1 MVVSKQSTVA
11 IDAVTRFLVAAM
23 LAIAAGL
30 RRPCVGVAAR
40 VARAAIVRSAG
51 VTAVPVR
58 RLASKPADAF
68 ETLCTKSVTLATKP
82 GGTSVVDTFQ
92 LTVDAGGAAAKTI
105 DLFARDTIEHIVGA
119 VKTATGAGDVRLL
132 SNGRQVPVNQLA
144 TTRLHDLYGTVLEL
158 QLDGLRYSV
167 NEGLRFTQFGRAAKR
182 TLARS
187 YLYLA
192 AGITV
197 VAAVAGGIAW
207 AVVPES
213 YRRRMQ

>member
-1 MVVSKQSTVA
+1 MMRPSARTQLVESVA
-11 IDAVTRFLVAAM
+11 MF
-23 LAIAAGL
+23 AIAAGL
-30 RRPCVGVAAR
+30 RRPCAGVAAR
-40 VARAAIVRSAG
+40 AARVAIVRRAAA
-51 VTAVPVR
+51 TAVPS
-58 RLASKPADAF
+58 RLLATKPAPDAF

-82 GGTSVVDTFQ
+82 GGTAVVDTFQ
-92 LTVDAGGAAAKTI
+92 LTVDAGGASAKTI

-119 VKTATGAGDVRLL
+119 VKAATGAGDVRLL
-132 SNGRQVPVNQLA
+132 SNGRQVPVGQLP

-158 QLDGLRYSV
+158 QVDGLRYSV
-167 NEGLRFTQFGRAAKR
+167 NEGLRFTQYGRAAKR

-192 AGITV
+192 AGISV
-197 VAAVAGGIAW
+197 VVAVAGGIAW